1 MKRADFASDA
11 PGDLIANL
19 NGDLTFVPHALPGPL
34 RLDNE
39 LVSLLSEAE
48 RRLGRVSGIAST
60 LPDPTVVTRAFVR
73 REAQLS
79 SRIENTFAELDEMAL
94 AAEERPGHLVSATH
108 PDDVREVLNN
118 ERAILFAL
126 EQVECGRPVTVALLK
141 DMHALLMRGTRGQD
155 KRPGQYRNEQ
165 VFIGRTPAIDDAAL
179 VPPPWNKVD
188 ELMDGLDR
196 YLRGE
201 DDLPQLVRIG
211 MVHYHFETI
220 HPFADGNGRTG
231 RALILLLMCVGGLL
245 PLPTLN
251 PSLHMERERETYYL
265 RLREVSTRNK
275 WMAWIKFFAKS
286 VAVAADD
293 ATEKI
298 GAIKSLQADYHAR
311 LQQQGRSALTI
322 KLVDRLF
329 VDQVIT
335 KPQAAEFLGINFGP
349 ATNHVDRLVALGILQ
364 PVPGL
369 TNPQVFIAREIIHA
383 IQ

>member
-1 MKRADFASDA
+1 MKREDFADDA
-11 PGDLIANL
+11 PGELIANL
-19 NGDLTFVPHALPGPL
+19 NGDFTFMPRPLPGPL

-39 LVSLLSEAE
+39 LVGLLTEAE

-60 LPDPTVVTRAFVR
+60 LPDPTIVTRAFVR

-94 AAEERPGHLVSATH
+94 AAGRPDARQ
-108 PDDVREVLNN
+108 PNDVREVLNN
-118 ERAILFAL
+118 EDAILFAL
-126 EQVECGRPVTVALLK
+126 EQVDRGRPVTASLLK
-141 DMHALLMRGTRGQD
+141 DMHALLLRDTRGQD
-155 KRPGQYRNEQ
+155 KRPGQYRDEQ
-165 VFIGRTPAIDDAAL
+165 VLIGRTAAIRDAAF
-179 VPPPWNKVD
+179 VPPPSHTITG
-188 ELMDGLDR
+188 LMDDLDR
-196 YLRGE
+196 YLQTT
-201 DDLPQLVRIG
+201 DDSPQLVRIG

-293 ATEKI
+293 AIEKI
-298 GAIKSLQADYHAR
+298 DAIKRLQADYHAR
-311 LQQQGRSALTI
+311 LQKQGRSALTL

-329 VDQVIT
+329 VDQVIS
-335 KPQAAEFLGINFGP
+335 KPQAAQLLGINHTP
-349 ATNHVDRLVALGILQ
+349 ASNHINHLLKLGILQ

-369 TNPQVFIAREIIHA
+369 ANPQLFIARDIIKA